1 MARQLW
7 VVLALQLALAA
18 SCCTRGGQSESLK
31 ALFIGNS
38 YTYYNDLPALVR
50 ELAAADDQTL
60 TTDEHLGTID
70 ILVCLL
76 ICK

>member
-1 MARQLW
+1 MARQQW
-7 VVLALQLALAA
+7 VVLALQLALA
-18 SCCTRGGQSESLK
+18 TRGQSESSLR

-60 TTDEHLGTID
+60 TTDEHLGPND
-70 ILVCLL
+70 IFV
-76 ICK
+76 

>member
-1 MARQLW
+1 MARQQW

-18 SCCTRGGQSESLK
+18 SCCTQGGQSESGLK

-60 TTDEHLGTID
+60 TTDEHLGIF
-70 ILVCLL
+70 V
-76 ICK
+76 

>member
-18 SCCTRGGQSESLK
+18 SCCTQGGGQSKSSLK

-60 TTDEHLGTID
+60 TTDEHLGPNNSIF
-70 ILVCLL
+70 V
-76 ICK
+76 